1 MSLEVNIDKR
11 TAIVELIY
19 HEGDRVKIAVDNKI
33 YELDIV
39 MVEEGVYS
47 VLLNNRSYNLELIQ
61 NGSSKK
67 YTINTYLNTYEV
79 ELVDAETKYL
89 RAREKSQFGEMENNI
104 YSPMPGKVVKIPV
117 KVGDEVSEGQ
127 TVIIVSAMKMES
139 EFEAKKDGRV
149 KEIHTSEGAT
159 VDGNQILVILE

>member
-1 MSLEVNIDKR
+1 MSLEVNLDKR

-19 HEGDRVKIAVDNKI
+19 QEGDRVKIAVDNKI

-61 NGSSKK
+61 NGGSKK

-89 RAREKSQFGEMENNI
+89 RAREKSQFGEAENNI

-117 KVGDEVSEGQ
+117 KVGDEVSKGQ

-139 EFEAKKDGRV
+139 EFKAKKDGRV
-149 KEIHTSEGAT
+149 KEIHTSAGAT